1 MNGDNCAKHVATA
14 LQSVAEVKSAQVDL
28 QAGTATVVSDSA
40 LNVSTEAAAVDAAGY
55 KPEPIAR
62 QDAKARTA
70 FFWLA
75 SLTDRRRQMDS
86 YFENTNRC
94 DIRLDS
100 EIDGETTDRVRAVL
114 ASIPGAE
121 LADVEGS
128 ILSIDFYPEV
138 ASESLI
144 AGSLESAGLRLG
156 TEPKEGFLAQK
167 LAKMGERNRKTF
179 GTGPLDCCDLPEK

>member
-1 MNGDNCAKHVATA
+1 
-14 LQSVAEVKSAQVDL
+14 
-28 QAGTATVVSDSA
+28 
-40 LNVSTEAAAVDAAGY
+40 
-55 KPEPIAR
+55 
-62 QDAKARTA
+62 
-70 FFWLA
+70 
-75 SLTDRRRQMDS
+75 MDS

-114 ASIPGAE
+114 AGIPGAE

-138 ASESLI
+138 ASVSLI